1 MELIKKTNFDFLGNR
16 KYFYIISLTIIIA
29 GIISFSMRGKKN
41 FGTDFIGGDL
51 LQIQTTTPVS
61 SAVIRNY
68 LEPFTKF
75 QIRVQTV
82 GTQHNQFIIKSMPNT
97 SSVILAKLQDSIGA
111 SNIKVLSTSII
122 SPTMSTTLRNKA
134 LIAFLIGLVAILIYI
149 AIRFEFH
156 FGITAT
162 IATFHDLLIVMA
174 FMALAGKTFDS
185 TLIAAL
191 LTIAGYSTN
200 DTIVIF
206 DRIRENLRK
215 TRSTNY
221 MEVFNKSINETLSR
235 TTLTVCTVVF
245 VDLALFF
252 FGGEALHDFAYA
264 LLVGFV
270 VGAYSSIFIA
280 SALIISWQ
288 KKDPFKIKL

>member
-1 MELIKKTNFDFLGNR
+1 MELIKKTNFDFLSYR

-29 GIISFSMRGKKN
+29 GIISFALRGKKN
-41 FGTDFIGGDL
+41 FGPDFIGGDL
-51 LQIQTTTPVS
+51 LQIQITSPVS
-61 SAVIRNY
+61 SATIRNY
-68 LEPFTKF
+68 LQPLDKF

-82 GTQHNQFIIKSMPNT
+82 GSLHNQFIIRSLPNT
-97 SSVILAKLQDSIGA
+97 SSIILTQLQDTIGA
-111 SNIKVLSTSII
+111 SNIKVLSNSVI

-134 LIAFLIGLVAILIYI
+134 LIAFFIGLIAILIYI

-206 DRIRENLRK
+206 DRIRENIRK

-264 LLVGFV
+264 LLIGFV

-288 KKDPFKIKL
+288 KKNPFKIKL

>member
-29 GIISFSMRGKKN
+29 GIISFSLRGKKN
-41 FGTDFIGGDL
+41 FGTDFIGGDM
-51 LQIQTTTPVS
+51 LQIQTAIPAS
-61 SAVIRNY
+61 SVFIRNS
-68 LEPFTKF
+68 LSDLHMS

-82 GTQHNQFIIKSMPNT
+82 GSQNNQFIIKSLPNT
-97 SSVILAKLQDSIGA
+97 SSIILAKLQDTIGQ
-111 SNIKVLSTSII
+111 SNIKVLSNSVI

-134 LIAFLIGLVAILIYI
+134 LIAFIIGLVAILIYI

-156 FGITAT
+156 FGVTAT

-206 DRIRENLRK
+206 DRIRENIRK

-221 MEVFNKSINETLSR
+221 IEVFNKSINETLSR

-252 FGGEALHDFAYA
+252 FGGQALHDFAYA
-264 LLVGFV
+264 LLIGFI

-280 SALIISWQ
+280 SAIIISWQ